1 MNIMSKTYTLEDG
14 ESLMAE
20 LKSTRGMMA
29 EMRGRLERDEI
40 TPDEWREW
48 YAGYQARLDE
58 IKEAVSGMRE
68 EVSRRN
74 ADLERQKRERAA
86 ELNMSLEEYEEFFDY
101 INDVLTRLMK
111 GETDYK
117 SLIPCRSSSACLLP
131 RGHKNYKP
139 LPKDDGE
146 GQKEVA

>member
-1 MNIMSKTYTLEDG
+1 MGKTYTLEDG
-14 ESLMAE
+14 EGLMAE

-68 EVSRRN
+68 EISRRN

-86 ELNMSLEEYEEFFDY
+86 ELNMSFEEYEDY
-101 INDVLTRLMK
+101 LKLLIINRL
-111 GETDYK
+111 
-117 SLIPCRSSSACLLP
+117 
-131 RGHKNYKP
+131 H
-139 LPKDDGE
+139 
-146 GQKEVA
+146 

>member
-1 MNIMSKTYTLEDG
+1 MCKTYTLEDG
-14 ESLMAE
+14 ECLMAE

-58 IKEAVSGMRE
+58 IREAVSGMRE

-86 ELNMSLEEYEEFFDY
+86 ELNMSLEEYENY
-101 INDVLTRLMK
+101 L
-111 GETDYK
+111 K
-117 SLIPCRSSSACLLP
+117 SLIIS
-131 RGHKNYKP
+131 
-139 LPKDDGE
+139 
-146 GQKEVA
+146 

>member
-1 MNIMSKTYTLEDG
+1 MSKTYTLEDG

-58 IKEAVSGMRE
+58 IKEAVSGMQDE
-68 EVSRRN
+68 ISQRN

-86 ELNMSLEEYEEFFDY
+86 ELNMTLEEYDKY
-101 INDVLTRLMK
+101 LN
-111 GETDYK
+111 
-117 SLIPCRSSSACLLP
+117 SLIIR
-131 RGHKNYKP
+131 
-139 LPKDDGE
+139 
-146 GQKEVA
+146 

>member
-1 MNIMSKTYTLEDG
+1 MSKTYTLEDG
-14 ESLMAE
+14 EGLMAE

-86 ELNMSLEEYEEFFDY
+86 ELNISLEEYEDY
-101 INDVLTRLMK
+101 L
-111 GETDYK
+111 K
-117 SLIPCRSSSACLLP
+117 SLIIS
-131 RGHKNYKP
+131 
-139 LPKDDGE
+139 
-146 GQKEVA
+146 

>member
-1 MNIMSKTYTLEDG
+1 MCKTYTLEDG
-14 ESLMAE
+14 ECLMAE

-58 IKEAVSGMRE
+58 IREAVSGMRE

-86 ELNMSLEEYEEFFDY
+86 ELNMSFEEYEDY
-101 INDVLTRLMK
+101 L
-111 GETDYK
+111 K
-117 SLIPCRSSSACLLP
+117 SLII
-131 RGHKNYKP
+131 N
-139 LPKDDGE
+139 
-146 GQKEVA
+146 